1 MFSKTLKDYHIKE
14 QCKVEDLVDVF
25 EQLLEKSSVGQK
37 LRERARRK
45 GLAEGELLSL
55 REMLVGIVSVQHPT
69 LQELAQKHARH
80 IKQPDVLYELIN
92 MLLIGLNEKSIYAI
106 LSNPP
111 TRLSEY
117 T

>member
-1 MFSKTLKDYHIKE
+1 MFSKTLKDYHI
-14 QCKVEDLVDVF
+14 
-25 EQLLEKSSVGQK
+25 
-37 LRERARRK
+37 
-45 GLAEGELLSL
+45 
-55 REMLVGIVSVQHPT
+55 
-69 LQELAQKHARH
+69 LAQERARH